1 MNLKI
6 RSLNNAT
13 TLISDNRTSIL
24 IDPWIIGDLYYGSW
38 SPTSTPKDLNFLKEV
53 THILISHLHEDHWD
67 FETLKLVNKD
77 VKIFIPEMKMN
88 KVIERGLDKLGLKSK
103 MLPLNTSYNLNED
116 FKIEF
121 LEPLNALAL
130 SENYIKGY
138 ERDVTNIDT
147 AILVNHNKTNSDHL
161 LLCDNSPYDIEK
173 LKLLL
178 RNRKITTLFYPFN
191 GFAQDYP
198 LCFENF
204 SIEERANISE
214 GLSIEREN
222 FLIETLKTLKP
233 KFIFP
238 HSSDFIQNGPY
249 KDLFNKIHPEEFLK
263 RDLYASRVQKII
275 QKNNLN
281 IKSLYLDSS
290 DEAYLNNNLKIDLK
304 KNKYETSSKRA
315 SVNLDLPSQYS
326 ENNEKIQVLVEKSL
340 EKMFKRLNDYNLN
353 LAKLDEWIL
362 EIKLEKNIF
371 LIDFETKK
379 LTSKKNNQKKI
390 LTLKTESLILKN
402 LLTRKMHWNNAQIG
416 SFLNWERS
424 PNVFC
429 ASLYKSLNF
438 FHI

>member
-53 THILISHLHEDHWD
+53 THLLISHLHEDHWD

-88 KVIERGLDKLGLKSK
+88 NVIERGLDKLGLKAE
-103 MLPLNTSYNLNED
+103 MLPLNTSFNLNED

-130 SENYIKGY
+130 SNDYIKGY
-138 ERDVTNIDT
+138 ESDVTNIDT

-161 LLCDNSPYDIEK
+161 LLCDNSPYDLEK

-233 KFIFP
+233 KFIF
-238 HSSDFIQNGPY
+238 
-249 KDLFNKIHPEEFLK
+249 
-263 RDLYASRVQKII
+263 
-275 QKNNLN
+275 
-281 IKSLYLDSS
+281 
-290 DEAYLNNNLKIDLK
+290 
-304 KNKYETSSKRA
+304 
-315 SVNLDLPSQYS
+315 
-326 ENNEKIQVLVEKSL
+326 
-340 EKMFKRLNDYNLN
+340 
-353 LAKLDEWIL
+353 
-362 EIKLEKNIF
+362 
-371 LIDFETKK
+371 LIDAIF
-379 LTSKKNNQKKI
+379 I
-390 LTLKTESLILKN
+390 
-402 LLTRKMHWNNAQIG
+402 
-416 SFLNWERS
+416 
-424 PNVFC
+424 
-429 ASLYKSLNF
+429 
-438 FHI
+438 